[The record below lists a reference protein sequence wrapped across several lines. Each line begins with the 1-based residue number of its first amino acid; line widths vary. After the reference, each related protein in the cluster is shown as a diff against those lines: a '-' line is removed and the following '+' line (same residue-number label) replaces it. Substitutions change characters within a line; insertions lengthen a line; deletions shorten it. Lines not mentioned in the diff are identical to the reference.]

1 MSAKA
6 GAAGSIVV
14 GIIAIIAAIP
24 TGGGSLSAL
33 ATLQSGLTMLGGAA
47 MIGVGIYGLIAS
59 PKGNSRGTAK
69 SQDLEYASAADGV
82 PLPVIFGEQRVVG
95 NFMNYTLDHFRN
107 RRIDRGGGKGGDS
120 GPVQTVGF
128 DYYLTY
134 EYGLCM
140 GPIDEIVQV
149 ISSPGELLMMG
160 ESPTTIVYSSSDV
173 TKEVNLDSIDPL
185 ANNGA
190 ESGLVR
196 VYRGTATQDRT
207 IAGDPYQ
214 FGNVIAT
221 GHVKAG
227 YYYKIE
233 TQSVVDF
240 TALGAASNAVGTTF
254 KATNT
259 SGNVLTASDSVT
271 EYMGLNYRG
280 ICWALFM
287 DFKIGRF
294 PTPKSYHFILRRFPT
309 HSSGFEMLRPDGT
322 TITGF
327 TVRGSAD
334 DTKPAYNQANPAAIL
349 YEVLTNKVWGRG
361 LSQDLFH
368 EASWIS
374 VASYFAS
381 KHIGMSFTI
390 DSADKIGSVIDW
402 IRSHTKLLMVFD
414 GDLLR
419 LRCLLDLSDTH
430 GAIQT
435 LTPADY
441 SVIRA
446 TRPMWGSTVNDI
458 RIEFQNRNKNYKSD
472 SVQVRDV
479 GNYNVTGRRAME
491 RISLNGF
498 NDYNT
503 VRRQGFRILR
513 EKAYPLSGYELVMN
527 RFHSQIQVGDVVRVL
542 VGEFETDGTI
552 FMMVTKIEEP
562 DSSSDDIRILG
573 IEDVVLKSR
582 QGTVSPTVPASAP
595 WESIEDVSEGDVGL
609 WTGNPEESPTGNY
622 PLEVF
627 EIPPIL
633 ANRLY
638 GVSLRGLIG
647 VLAQQPAG
655 YHRSIY
661 TFVAGS
667 SGGSYSLLS
676 HIITGFAIAGELTSS
691 YNVNNWTDRQT
702 GFTFSLFDPVKDE
715 AEMLSMFSQ
724 VDTPDQS
731 LEDIVTLTGPFC
743 IIQGEILCIGKVDKL
758 GTNSYNARNI
768 VRGRFGTNIAK
779 RVSGTQIMFVQNI
792 SEVIV
797 WFYDDAGN
805 TVAGNGLNRDVYFK
819 AAANSARASLSVN
832 LNDGNPVQ
840 IYHYTKNALIDDQ
853 NGEFLRESDCPLKLE
868 FYSVEDAGS
877 TWTVRAR
884 VRRRAAGAETSG
896 AFITSELLYESL
908 NVGTLAFRIFV
919 RDDDTMVAAAEW
931 FQVLVGESETFDGVN
946 KLVVI
951 EDIPKTFKLQP
962 GPTAPTKTVTRIL
975 IATVETGS
983 TFNGLASVEDLIIK
997 LL

>member
-6 GAAGSIVV
+6 AAAGSIVV

-24 TGGGSLSAL
+24 SGGASLSAL
-33 ATLQSGLTMLGGAA
+33 ATLQTGLAMLGGAA
-47 MIGVGIYGLIAS
+47 MVGVGIYGLIAS

-69 SQDLEYASAADGV
+69 AQDLEYASAADGV

-95 NFMNYTLDHFRN
+95 NFMNYTLDNFRN

-160 ESPTTIVYSSSDV
+160 ESPTAIVYSSSDV

-259 SGNVLTASDSVT
+259 SGNILTVGDSVV
-271 EYMGLNYRG
+271 EYTGLNYRN

-294 PTPKSYHFILRRFPT
+294 PTPKSYHFVLRRFPI

-390 DSADKIGSVIDW
+390 DSTDKIGSVIDW

-419 LRCLLDLSDTH
+419 LRCLLNLSDTH

-441 SVIRA
+441 SVFRA

-491 RISLNGF
+491 RISLNAF

-573 IEDVVLKSR
+573 IEDIVLKSR
-582 QGTVSPTVPASAP
+582 RGTVSPSVPASAP

-609 WTGNPEESPTGNY
+609 WTGSPEESPTGNY
-622 PLEVF
+622 PFEVI

-633 ANRLY
+633 AHRLY
-638 GVSLRGLIG
+638 GVSELGLIA
-647 VLAQQPAG
+647 LIAQRPVG
-655 YHRSIY
+655 YHTSLY
-661 TFVAGS
+661 LYVAS
-667 SGGSYSLLS
+667 SSDGQNHLLS
-676 HIITGFAIAGELTSS
+676 RWIYGFAIAGELTQD
-691 YNVNNWTDRQT
+691 YNVNNYLDRQT
-702 GFTFSLFDPVKDE
+702 GFTFTLFDHVKDE
-715 AEMLSMFSQ
+715 AELLSLFSE
-724 VDTPDQS
+724 VDTPAQS
-731 LEDIVTLTGPFC
+731 IENILTLRGPC
-743 IIQGEILCIGKVDKL
+743 CVIQGEIFAIGKVDKL
-758 GTNSYNARNI
+758 GTNSYRARNL
-768 VRGRFGTNIAK
+768 VRGRFGTKIAK
-779 RVSGTQIMFVQNI
+779 RSSGTRVMFMDTLADKI
-792 SEVIV
+792 IPL
-797 WFYDDAGN
+797 YTDA
-805 TVAGNGLNRDVYFK
+805 LNRL
-819 AAANSARASLSVN
+819 ASGGWNREVFFRSVAIAPRTALSVQMN
-832 LNDGNPVQ
+832 NNDPMQ
-840 IYHYTKNALIDDQ
+840 IYHSTSNHLYDSQD
-853 NGEFLRESDCPLKLE
+853 GWFMRESDTPLPME
-868 FYSVEDAGS
+868 FVGWVDPGVGLDVYVRI
-877 TWTVRAR
+877 RAR
-884 VRRRAAGAETSG
+884 NFGGGTNG
-896 AFITSELLYESL
+896 AFIANELLAQRLSL
-908 NVGTLAFRIFV
+908 GNLTFRIYV
-919 RDDDTMVAAAEW
+919 RETYDDSAEW
-931 FQVLVGESETFDGVN
+931 FQVISDEPIWSFDSETKILTFEG
-946 KLVVI
+946 
-951 EDIPKTFKLQP
+951 IPEFWKRAP
-962 GPTAPTKTVTRIL
+962 GPLFPTEQTVNIRIETVDAGTA
-975 IATVETGS
+975 
-983 TFNGLASVEDLIIK
+983 FNGLVSVEDLIINVT
-997 LL
+997 